1 MDLLLQ
7 EVQTAAE
14 AVNSGDP
21 LGRGRLLEATNKLTL
36 AVETPTETLMRMLYQ
51 VSSMSS
57 IFLSVN
63 DLQKSCNG

>member
-63 DLQKSCNG
+63 GLQKSCNG